1 MERGAGDADGV
12 PAGRGAARAD
22 GAGCR
27 PPLRELRCVRRAE
40 PSAAAGAERRAR
52 ETTRDGEPSSILHV
66 AHGTIYQEMR
76 CAQLSR
82 LYSRCG
88 TLHFTSRGPYICIQD
103 LLVLLS
109 YEALSCWSAGN
120 GYGSSSPRPP

>member
-66 AHGTIYQEMR
+66 AHGTASTTTTSLRYQRDAM
-76 CAQLSR
+76 CAARSR
-82 LYSRCG
+82 L
-88 TLHFTSRGPYICIQD
+88 
-103 LLVLLS
+103 
-109 YEALSCWSAGN
+109 
-120 GYGSSSPRPP
+120 